1 MRKEKCRQI
10 KTSIFENVAPSH
22 YGKVNL
28 NDACRLFSHLG
39 SRAEI
44 EKCLDEF
51 VKEKAAIKVA
61 VAQGK
66 VYVFEEI
73 ALAFGKKWSDDLERL
88 RDQNKKLESEVSV
101 LQGKIGII
109 EDIRNLWME
118 GWEDLLKDQD
128 LCANVSN
135 YVSSVFFA
143 SQIEKGLHELKEK
156 NRALKIVNK
165 KIEELEN
172 ASRASYE
179 T

>member
-10 KTSIFENVAPSH
+10 KTNIFENVAPSH

-28 NDACRLFSHLG
+28 NDAFRLFSHLG
-39 SRAEI
+39 SRDDI

-51 VKEKAAIKVA
+51 VKEKVAIKVEA
-61 VAQGK
+61 AQGK
-66 VYVFEEI
+66 IYVFEEI
-73 ALAFGKKWSDDLERL
+73 ALAFGKKWSDDLAGL
-88 RDQNKKLESEVSV
+88 REQNKKLENEVSV
-101 LQGKIGII
+101 LQGKIGIM
-109 EDIRNLWME
+109 EDIRNLWMD
-118 GWEDLLKDQD
+118 GWEDLIKDQD

-143 SQIEKGLHELKEK
+143 PQIEKGLHELKER
-156 NRALKIVNK
+156 NRTLKIVNK

-172 ASRASYE
+172 LSRMSYE